1 MGRVSRRRGTAAE
14 AGGCQAMTE
23 PADDTPLITDPLKPE
38 AVDGRVEA
46 VDPPES
52 KLKMT
57 ADAAEISGIR
67 LLDAA
72 DAARESIKPSR
83 N

>member
-1 MGRVSRRRGTAAE
+1 
-14 AGGCQAMTE
+14 MTDKPE
-23 PADDTPLITDPLKPE
+23 DHPILTTPLKPE

-46 VDPPES
+46 VDPPDEA
-52 KLKMT
+52 LKMT

-72 DAARESIKPSR
+72 DKARRQP
-83 N
+83 

>member
-1 MGRVSRRRGTAAE
+1 MLEERPSGTSGDS
-14 AGGCQAMTE
+14 AGFLAMTE

-46 VDPPES
+46 VDPPEA

-57 ADAAEISGIR
+57 ADAAEISAIR

-83 N
+83 K